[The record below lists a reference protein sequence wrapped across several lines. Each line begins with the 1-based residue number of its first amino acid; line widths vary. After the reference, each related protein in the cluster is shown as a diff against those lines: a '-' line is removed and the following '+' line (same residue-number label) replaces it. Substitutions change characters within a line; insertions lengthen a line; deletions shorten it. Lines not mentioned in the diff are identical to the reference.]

1 MMLGKDTG
9 KLRSFVGA
17 DSEVTGDF
25 VVKGILRV
33 DGKIIG
39 KIEADQ
45 VILTETAFMLG
56 DILAKCIIVDGK
68 VEGNLKATDRLEIN
82 PNGRIKG
89 DIFTQK
95 LLMADG
101 AEFDGRI
108 QMNTADLKVVDFDST
123 DQASSSQRA

>member
-1 MMLGKDTG
+1 MLGKDIG
-9 KLRSFVGA
+9 KLKSFVGT

>member
-1 MMLGKDTG
+1 MLGKDTG
-9 KLRSFVGA
+9 KLKSFVGA